1 MQFLLPRNTFSAPI
15 QRPCAPP
22 PCAPV

>member
-1 MQFLLPRNTFSAPI
+1 MQFLLPRSTFSAPI